1 MLLQEKTYDTGASL
15 AETIHVLVVEDEQEI
30 RELMAL
36 HLLRQGY
43 KVTECSSAEEAVN
56 ELNRNNN
63 YQIFVLDW
71 MLPGLSG
78 VDAVEKIKAK
88 NSQASILMVTAKA
101 EPQDI
106 VAGLEKG
113 ADDYLT
119 KPFNPGVFIARIKA
133 LLRRS
138 QLGGGVT
145 AAAGGSASADG
156 EVQLAGLRINFR
168 SYEISYN
175 GEPLHLTPSEFKLL
189 GALVQNQGCVL
200 TREQLIENI
209 QGEGINVVGRTIDT
223 HVFGLRKKLGEWGD
237 RIETI
242 RGVGYRVKVDIA

>member
-1 MLLQEKTYDTGASL
+1 MADNSIQ
-15 AETIHVLVVEDEQEI
+15 VLVVEDEQEI

-43 KVTECSSAEEAVN
+43 RVTECSSAEEALN
-56 ELNRNNN
+56 EMNRQNFHV
-63 YQIFVLDW
+63 YVLDW

-78 VDAVEKIKAK
+78 VEIVEKIKSQ
-88 NSQASILMVTAKA
+88 NSQTSVLMVTAKA

-119 KPFNPGVFIARIKA
+119 KPFNPSVFLARVKA
-133 LLRRS
+133 LLRRT
-138 QLGGGVT
+138 QV
-145 AAAGGSASADG
+145 AAAPASDQND
-156 EVQLAGLRINFR
+156 VVLSGLRINFKT
-168 SYEISYN
+168 YEISYN

-189 GALVQNQGCVL
+189 GTLVQNQGVVL

-242 RGVGYRVKVDIA
+242 RGVGYRVKVDFA

>member
-1 MLLQEKTYDTGASL
+1 MADNSIQ
-15 AETIHVLVVEDEQEI
+15 VLVVEDEQEI

-43 KVTECSSAEEAVN
+43 RVTECSSAEEALN
-56 ELNRNNN
+56 EMNRQSFHV
-63 YQIFVLDW
+63 YVLDW

-78 VDAVEKIKAK
+78 VEIVDKIKAK
-88 NSQASILMVTAKA
+88 NPQASVLMVTAKA
-101 EPQDI
+101 EPNDI
-106 VAGLEKG
+106 VSGLEKG

-119 KPFNPGVFIARIKA
+119 KPFNPSVFLARIKA
-133 LLRRS
+133 LLRRT
-138 QLGGGVT
+138 QVT
-145 AAAGGSASADG
+145 ASPPADQND
-156 EVQLAGLRINFR
+156 VLLSGLRINFKT
-168 SYEISYN
+168 YEISYN

-189 GALVQNQGCVL
+189 GTLVQNQGVVL

>member
-1 MLLQEKTYDTGASL
+1 MGAGL
-15 AETIHVLVVEDEQEI
+15 ADNSIQVLVVEDEQEI

-43 KVTECSSAEEAVN
+43 RVTECPSAEEALS
-56 ELNRNNN
+56 ELSRNTN
-63 YQIFVLDW
+63 YSLLVLDW
-71 MLPGLSG
+71 MLPGMSG
-78 VDAVEKIKAK
+78 VDIIENVKVRLP
-88 NSQASILMVTAKA
+88 NSSVLMVTAKA

-106 VAGLEKG
+106 VYGLENG

-119 KPFNPGVFIARIKA
+119 KPFNPSVFLARVKA

-138 QLGGGVT
+138 QLQQMPVGDN
-145 AAAGGSASADG
+145 S
-156 EVQLAGLRINFR
+156 EYQLSGLRINFK
-168 SYEISYN
+168 SYEISYK
-175 GEPLHLTPSEFKLL
+175 GEQLHLTPSEFKLL
-189 GALVQNQGCVL
+189 GALVLNEGCVL

-209 QGEGINVVGRTIDT
+209 QGEGVNVVGRTIDT

-242 RGVGYRVKVDIA
+242 RGIGYRVKVDIA

>member
-1 MLLQEKTYDTGASL
+1 M
-15 AETIHVLVVEDEQEI
+15 VEDEQEI

-43 KVTECSSAEEAVN
+43 RVTECSSAEEALN
-56 ELNRNNN
+56 EMNRQNFHV
-63 YQIFVLDW
+63 YVLDW

-78 VDAVEKIKAK
+78 VEIVEKIKSQ
-88 NSQASILMVTAKA
+88 NSQTSVLMVTAKA

-119 KPFNPGVFIARIKA
+119 KPFNPSVFLARVKA
-133 LLRRS
+133 LLRRT
-138 QLGGGVT
+138 QV
-145 AAAGGSASADG
+145 AAAPASDQND
-156 EVQLAGLRINFR
+156 VVLSGLRINFKT
-168 SYEISYN
+168 YEISYN

-189 GALVQNQGCVL
+189 GTLVQNQGVVL

-242 RGVGYRVKVDIA
+242 RGVGYRVKVDFA

>member
-1 MLLQEKTYDTGASL
+1 MADNNLVQ
-15 AETIHVLVVEDEQEI
+15 VLVVEDEQEI

-36 HLLRQGY
+36 HLLRQGF
-43 KVTECSSAEEAVN
+43 KVTECTSAEEAMN
-56 ELNRNNN
+56 EVAKTH
-63 YQIFVLDW
+63 YSVFVLDW

-78 VDAVEKIKAK
+78 VELVERIRTK
-88 NSQASILMVTAKA
+88 NKTAGVLMVTAKT

-106 VAGLEKG
+106 VLGLEKG

-119 KPFNPGVFIARIKA
+119 KPFNPAVFVARVKA
-133 LLRRS
+133 LARRTQS
-138 QLGGGVT
+138 EE
-145 AAAGGSASADG
+145 AAPGKPED
-156 EVQLAGLRINFR
+156 EIQVNGLRVNFK
-168 SYEISYN
+168 SYEVSYN
-175 GEPLHLTPSEFKLL
+175 NEPLHLTPSEFKLL
-189 GALVQNQGCVL
+189 GALVQNRGVVL

-242 RGVGYRVKVDIA
+242 RGVGYRVKMDSV

>member
-1 MLLQEKTYDTGASL
+1 M
-15 AETIHVLVVEDEQEI
+15 VEDEQEI

-43 KVTECSSAEEAVN
+43 RVTECSSAEEALN
-56 ELNRNNN
+56 EMNRQSFHV
-63 YQIFVLDW
+63 YVLDW

-78 VDAVEKIKAK
+78 VEIVDKIKAK
-88 NSQASILMVTAKA
+88 NPQASVLMVTAKA
-101 EPQDI
+101 EPNDI
-106 VAGLEKG
+106 VSGLEKG

-119 KPFNPGVFIARIKA
+119 KPFNPSVFLARIKA
-133 LLRRS
+133 LLRRT
-138 QLGGGVT
+138 QVT
-145 AAAGGSASADG
+145 ASPPADQND
-156 EVQLAGLRINFR
+156 VLLSGLRINFKT
-168 SYEISYN
+168 YEISYN

-189 GALVQNQGCVL
+189 GTLVQNQGVVL

>member
-1 MLLQEKTYDTGASL
+1 MADSSIQ
-15 AETIHVLVVEDEQEI
+15 VLVVEDEQEI

-43 KVTECSSAEEAVN
+43 RVTESSSAEEALN
-56 ELNRNNN
+56 ELNRNSN
-63 YQIFVLDW
+63 YQLFVLDW

-78 VDAVEKIKAK
+78 VDIVDKVKAK
-88 NSQASILMVTAKA
+88 NPQASVLMVTAKA

-113 ADDYLT
+113 ADDYMT
-119 KPFNPGVFIARIKA
+119 KPFNPSVFIARVKA
-133 LLRRS
+133 LLRRAQVAS
-138 QLGGGVT
+138 P
-145 AAAGGSASADG
+145 AASVEG
-156 EVQLAGLRINFR
+156 EYQLAGLRMNFKT
-168 SYEISYN
+168 YEISYN
-175 GEPLHLTPSEFKLL
+175 DEVLHLTPSEFKLL
-189 GALVQNQGCVL
+189 GALVQNHGCVL

-242 RGVGYRVKVDIA
+242 RGVGYRVKVEIA

>member
-1 MLLQEKTYDTGASL
+1 MADSSIQ
-15 AETIHVLVVEDEQEI
+15 VLVVEDEQEI

-43 KVTECSSAEEAVN
+43 RVTESSSAEEALN
-56 ELNRNNN
+56 ELNRNSN
-63 YQIFVLDW
+63 YQLFVLDW

-78 VDAVEKIKAK
+78 VDIVDKVKAK
-88 NSQASILMVTAKA
+88 NPQASVLMVTAKV

-113 ADDYLT
+113 ADDYMT
-119 KPFNPGVFIARIKA
+119 KPFNPSVFIARVKA
-133 LLRRS
+133 LLRRAQVAS
-138 QLGGGVT
+138 P
-145 AAAGGSASADG
+145 AASVEG
-156 EVQLAGLRINFR
+156 EYQLAGLRMNFKT
-168 SYEISYN
+168 YEISYN
-175 GEPLHLTPSEFKLL
+175 DEVLHLTPSEFKLL
-189 GALVQNQGCVL
+189 GALVQNHGCVL

-242 RGVGYRVKVDIA
+242 RGVGYRVKVEIA

>member
-1 MLLQEKTYDTGASL
+1 MADNSIQ
-15 AETIHVLVVEDEQEI
+15 VLVVEDEQEI

-43 KVTECSSAEEAVN
+43 RVTECSSAEEALN
-56 ELNRNNN
+56 EMNR
-63 YQIFVLDW
+63 QIFHVYVLDW

-78 VDAVEKIKAK
+78 VEIVDKIKAK
-88 NSQASILMVTAKA
+88 NPQASVLMVTAKA
-101 EPQDI
+101 EPNDI
-106 VAGLEKG
+106 VSGLEKG

-119 KPFNPGVFIARIKA
+119 KPFNPSVFLARIKA
-133 LLRRS
+133 LLRRT
-138 QLGGGVT
+138 QVT
-145 AAAGGSASADG
+145 ASPPADQND
-156 EVQLAGLRINFR
+156 VLLSGLRINFKT
-168 SYEISYN
+168 YEISYN

-189 GALVQNQGCVL
+189 GTLVQNQGVVL